1 MNIEERLR
9 THRTLN
15 QEGVEPRS
23 TPDAIEAATLR
34 RSRAGIAGDFA
45 AARARGVEWVRPT
58 DLIARGGSR
67 VARAGIDFHKEL
79 HRLTRAAAADGAHAI
94 AEQARR
100 LPPLSAFGHHSITQN
115 RERGAIGM
123 R

>member
-1 MNIEERLR
+1 MNIEEQLR
-9 THRTLN
+9 THKTLR
-15 QEGVEPRS
+15 QEVIEPRS
-23 TPDAIEAATLR
+23 APDAIEAATLR
-34 RSRAGIAGDFA
+34 HSRVGIAGDAA

-67 VARAGIDFHKEL
+67 IARAGIDFHKEL
-79 HRLTRAAAADGAHAI
+79 HRLTRTAAAGGAHAI
-94 AEQARR
+94 AKQARR
-100 LPPLSAFGHHSITQN
+100 LPPLSAFGHHSITHN